1 MALAIINPKKRRKA
15 KKAAKSRVR
24 IKRRRAANPVARVK
38 RRKVRRTPKA
48 AASRAGRALRRRRR
62 NPIASGKLTAML
74 LPAAT
79 GAAGAAVVHKLLDMF
94 GDKLPSAMQSGLGR
108 YATEAAI
115 ALGIGYGL
123 DKAKIVKPATRN
135 ALVCGALTVTAY
147 NVLNNEVLA
156 KIDGMGFAPAPATAV
171 KGYEYGQ
178 LAGYQPGQLAGM
190 SNAGVVV
197 PMTATGSRQFS

>member
-24 IKRRRAANPVARVK
+24 IKRRRAANPVASVT

-48 AASRAGRALRRRRR
+48 TASRAGRALRRRR

-94 GDKLPSAMQSGLGR
+94 GDKLPAAMQSGLGR

-135 ALVCGALTVTAY
+135 ALVGGALTVTAY

-197 PMTATGSRQFS
+197 PMTATGPRQFS